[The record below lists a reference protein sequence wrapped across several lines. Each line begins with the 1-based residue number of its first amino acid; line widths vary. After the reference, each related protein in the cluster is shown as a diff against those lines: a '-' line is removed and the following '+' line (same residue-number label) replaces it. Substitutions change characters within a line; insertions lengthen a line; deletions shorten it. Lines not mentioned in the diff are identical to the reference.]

1 MFFIKIVNSELSFK
15 WIFMSSMLIL
25 ISVINTGFLVI
36 KRWLQTVHSDQLQ
49 LLKVDWEDFRKNKKE
64 NISKQHSKQQT
75 ASPIIAKQSFSKLSP
90 SNARTDS
97 PREDFA
103 YVNNFLQDPKNRQPS
118 SPSVRTIMTTATKVT
133 KLLIYI

>member
-1 MFFIKIVNSELSFK
+1 MNFHVVNADFNLGDKYRISGYQTMTLSF
-15 WIFMSSMLIL
+15 
-25 ISVINTGFLVI
+25 
-36 KRWLQTVHSDQLQ
+36 QTVHSDQLQ

-118 SPSVRTIMTTATKVT
+118 SPSIRTIMTTATKVT